1 MSMLNNVQTL
11 IAKVSHSVKSNGLDA
26 GLSAHEID
34 EITQIISLIKRIISD
49 GIQRSDIHKIITLL
63 GEMMELMPEFEA
75 EIKAVIKG
83 LKALYKRLFDSD
95 MVTHDSPLKQ
105 VTQVEASLSTTQD
118 IGEKGMLSD
127 VEIINQLTPQS
138 KRPDEVLVDQ
148 IILNETLMD
157 RLTIAEEILTIV
169 NNHLVLSEPNIEGMT
184 KFLSGLK
191 LRKNMNGND

>member
-1 MSMLNNVQTL
+1 MHFFPKNDNNKYGGTYVHVKQCSNVDCKGITF
-11 IAKVSHSVKSNGLDA
+11 SKSNGLD
-26 GLSAHEID
+26 GIIRHEID

-95 MVTHDSPLKQ
+95 MVTHDSHWNKYTGGGVP
-105 VTQVEASLSTTQD
+105 STTQD

-127 VEIINQLTPQS
+127 VEIINQLTPDS
-138 KRPDEVLVDQ
+138 KRPDE
-148 IILNETLMD
+148 
-157 RLTIAEEILTIV
+157 
-169 NNHLVLSEPNIEGMT
+169 SWWT
-184 KFLSGLK
+184 KSF
-191 LRKNMNGND
+191 

>member
-1 MSMLNNVQTL
+1 
-11 IAKVSHSVKSNGLDA
+11 
-26 GLSAHEID
+26 
-34 EITQIISLIKRIISD
+34 
-49 GIQRSDIHKIITLL
+49 
-63 GEMMELMPEFEA
+63 
-75 EIKAVIKG
+75 
-83 LKALYKRLFDSD
+83 